1 MTKPSPIPDWL
12 TSTLLADAG
21 ALPLRSDIRPLTP
34 GLRMFGPA
42 LTVSVP
48 PGDNLAIHA
57 ALAVVQPGEILVIDG
72 QGHRERALMG
82 GIMST
87 QASASSVGGV
97 VIDGVMR
104 DAAELLHIGL
114 PAFALGVHP
123 AGPHKKG
130 DGSVGE
136 SIQCCGAPV
145 STGDWVFG
153 DDDGVVV
160 LPVAQRGTLLAGAE
174 AKFKREQA
182 RLAAIGRGELVAG
195 WLKESLAAANV
206 QFAPDR
212 TPDLG

>member
-1 MTKPSPIPDWL
+1 MTTSSIPDWL

-21 ALPLRSDIRPLTP
+21 ALPLTSAIRPLTP

-57 ALAVVQPGEILVIDG
+57 ALAVVKSGEVLVIDG

-87 QASASSVGGV
+87 QAHASSVAGV
-97 VIDGVMR
+97 VIDGAMR
-104 DAAELLHIGL
+104 DAAELATIGL

-123 AGPHKKG
+123 AGPHKNG
-130 DGSVGE
+130 DGSVGQP
-136 SIQCCGAPV
+136 IHCCGAAV

-160 LPVAQRGTLLAGAE
+160 LPAAQHDALLAGAQ
-174 AKFKREQA
+174 AKFKREQT
-182 RLAAIGRGELVAG
+182 RLSAIARGELVAG
-195 WLKESLAAANV
+195 WLKDSLAAANV
-206 QFAPDR
+206 QFTPDR
-212 TPDLG
+212 TPKLG

>member
-1 MTKPSPIPDWL
+1 MTTPAPIPAWL

-21 ALPLRSDIRPLTP
+21 ALALTSAIRPLTP
-34 GLRMFGPA
+34 GLRMYGPA

-57 ALAVVQPGEILVIDG
+57 ALAVVKPGEVLVVDG

-87 QASASSVGGV
+87 QAHASAVGGV

-104 DAAELLHIGL
+104 DAAELAHIGL

-123 AGPHKKG
+123 AGPHKNG
-130 DGSVGE
+130 DGSVGQP
-136 SIQCCGAPV
+136 IRCCGAPV
-145 STGDWVFG
+145 ATGDWIFG

-160 LPVAQRGTLLAGAE
+160 LPCSQRETLLAGAE
-174 AKFKREQA
+174 AKFNREQT
-182 RLAAIGRGELVAG
+182 RMAAIARGELVAG
-195 WLKESLAAANV
+195 WLKDSLAAANV
-206 QFAPDR
+206 QFTPDR
-212 TPDLG
+212 TPKLG